1 MHLIDLV
8 ATMFGYILEGREERC
23 LTLLMQSGWMKAA
36 ALLVVAA
43 GLTAKMSVILE
54 VLHRDIS
61 TKYAIL

>member
-1 MHLIDLV
+1 
-8 ATMFGYILEGREERC
+8 
-23 LTLLMQSGWMKAA
+23 MQSGWMEAA
-36 ALLVVAA
+36 AWLVVAA